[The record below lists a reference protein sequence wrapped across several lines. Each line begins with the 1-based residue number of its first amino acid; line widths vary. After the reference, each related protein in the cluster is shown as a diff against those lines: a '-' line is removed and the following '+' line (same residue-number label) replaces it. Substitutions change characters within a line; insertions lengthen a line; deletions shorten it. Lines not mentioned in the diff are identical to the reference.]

1 MFRFQTKILAL
12 SLLSL
17 SLAVTGCGGV
27 AEPELAPEQQ
37 VSHEDHESH
46 ADHADHADAQD
57 IGTVESAACTGYC
70 DNCVLFARC
79 KQPKLPYGLTYW
91 SDKVAIINSNHAH
104 VGCVAMIPTSHQ
116 YGHVAYVDGVDTA
129 PSPNR
134 ITLREANWTPNACTS
149 RTGTKD
155 GLNIRNYW
163 CPAGVHTS
171 KCAGPM

>member
-1 MFRFQTKILAL
+1 MFRFQTQLVAL

-27 AEPELAPEQQ
+27 EMEDMAPDEQASYDSNHD
-37 VSHEDHESH
+37 VH
-46 ADHADHADAQD
+46 ADHGHEQD
-57 IGTVESAACTGYC
+57 IGTTESALCGYC
-70 DNCVLFARC
+70 DNCVLHARC
-79 KQPKLPYGLTYW
+79 RQPNLPYGLTYW

-104 VGCVAMIPTSHQ
+104 RGCVAMIPTSSV
-116 YGHVAYVDGVDTA
+116 YGHVAYVSDVDTA

-134 ITLREANWTPNACTS
+134 ITLQEANWVGNTCSS

-163 CPAGVHTS
+163 CPAGAHTAN
-171 KCAGPM
+171 CAGRL

>member
-1 MFRFQTKILAL
+1 MFRSQMKIVAL

-27 AEPELAPEQQ
+27 EQEDLAPEQQ
-37 VSHEDHESH
+37 MSHEDQAAH
-46 ADHADHADAQD
+46 ADHDGHGHDQD
-57 IGTVESAACTGYC
+57 IGSVESAVCYNC
-70 DNCVLFARC
+70 DNCVLHARC
-79 KQPKLPYGLTYW
+79 RQPKLPYGLTYW

-104 VGCVAMIPTSHQ
+104 VGCVAMIPTSHV
-116 YGHVAYVDGVDTA
+116 YGHVAYVGNVDRSY
-129 PSPNR
+129 SPPR
-134 ITLREANWTPNACTS
+134 ITLREANWQPNTCSS

-171 KCAGPM
+171 TCAGPM

>member
-1 MFRFQTKILAL
+1 MFRFQTRIVAL

-27 AEPELAPEQQ
+27 EAEDVAPEQQ
-37 VSHEDHESH
+37 VSSDANHEAH
-46 ADHADHADAQD
+46 ADHAHDQD
-57 IGTVESAACTGYC
+57 IGTTESAACGNC
-70 DNCVLFARC
+70 DNCVLHARC
-79 KQPKLPYGLTYW
+79 LQPKLPYGLTYW

-104 VGCVAMIPTSHQ
+104 KGCVAMIPTSSS
-116 YGHVAYVDGVDTA
+116 YGHVAYVSNVDTA

-134 ITLREANWTPNACTS
+134 ITLREANWVGNTCSS

-163 CPAGVHTS
+163 CPAGVHGS
-171 KCAGPM
+171 NCAGPM